1 MDSKRLFILLT
12 LLLLLIC
19 VLMENGEAF
28 DRPPKRRRRRR
39 FRRLKRCSRRRCN
52 SGKKADDVKPLDMNL
67 VSTILVGDQFY
78 NIQYLFKIINCQRTY
93 SLPRSRSVS
102 CHATLL
108 GEGKRKNEFAEFHVA
123 WSAEC
128 HNYAK

>member
-1 MDSKRLFILLT
+1 
-12 LLLLLIC
+12 
-19 VLMENGEAF
+19 MENGEAF